1 MSKIKEKVPY
11 LDHSITKIVHSNAK
25 LGLVILISTLANL
38 VTIRFLKTHL
48 INQPLYLQHQLRNIL
63 IKQDRLRF
71 LKLVII
77 GHISQKHVQ
86 SLQRFTQIINRIF
99 QILLLFHCSRG
110 LILHN
115 FIHPLVFESKFL
127 QILVK
132 RDQLRH

>member
-1 MSKIKEKVPY
+1 MSKIKEKLPY

-25 LGLVILISTLANL
+25 LGLIILISTLPNL

-71 LKLVII
+71 LKLPII

-86 SLQRFTQIINRIF
+86 SLQRLTQIINRIF
-99 QILLLFHCSRG
+99 QILLLFDSSLR
-110 LILHN
+110 LILHS
-115 FIHPLVFESKFL
+115 FIRPLVFQSKFL

-132 RDQLRH
+132 RDQLWH